1 MVPVT
6 AQSAATTKTPACV
19 IAEVDFDTFAAILQ
33 RQRTKPLVLAKYS
46 RFGRYTYVTQ
56 YAGCWFA
63 LKLKKEYDFSRQAE
77 LIPIKRFFQS
87 FGMNTL

>member
-6 AQSAATTKTPACV
+6 AHAATSSKPSSGL
-19 IAEVDFDTFAAILQ
+19 IAEVDFDTFSSILQ
-33 RQRTKPLVLAKYS
+33 RQSAKPLVLARTSKFS
-46 RFGRYTYVTQ
+46 GYTYVTQ

-87 FGMNTL
+87 FGQYTL

>member
-6 AQSAATTKTPACV
+6 AQAAASSKAPPTL
-19 IAEVDFDTFAAILQ
+19 IAEVDFDTFSAILQ
-33 RQRTKPLVLAKYS
+33 RQSAKPLVLA
-46 RFGRYTYVTQ
+46 RFSKFGGYTYVTQ

-77 LIPIKRFFQS
+77 IIPIKRFFQA